1 MAKPTDYEPIPELSA
16 RLKEIEREITDR
28 FSRSELRHVLA
39 AVAFMAGERDRL
51 KTQSL
56 LLAMALELNG
66 ELIADD
72 QFPSPRA
79 YGPRVHR
86 DQVGNGP
93 ATLN

>member
-1 MAKPTDYEPIPELSA
+1 MLPPNPGLIASALAGETEDLGNAQNCIASPTLVHFQ
-16 RLKEIEREITDR
+16 RVMT
-28 FSRSELRHVLA
+28 
-39 AVAFMAGERDRL
+39 GERDRL